1 MSTCPQC
8 GKELPAFTV
17 GDPTGLCPECLQRQQ
32 MATATQQQ
40 AQPFSN
46 KPTLADDA
54 RTFPITSAIVAI
66 NVVVYVLCVAFS
78 YATGQLSVVDFSP
91 QLLAQLGANFG
102 PYTLDG
108 QWWRLFTCMWMHGGL
123 IHIGANMYCFWS
135 FGRIA
140 ERIFGPKRYTAI
152 YLITGISSSVASV
165 AWHPFIV
172 SIGASGAIFGVA
184 GALFVPF
191 YRKRLKLPPPVMS
204 SMLRSIGMFIV
215 INLIIGASLPF
226 IDMSAHLGGLV
237 AGFILGN
244 VFVQMAAAG
253 EQAVGKVAIVALVLL
268 AGAFFAIR
276 HERWPQIEKRLQQ
289 LQQNN
294 GAPAPQ

>member
-1 MSTCPQC
+1 MAAP
-8 GKELPAFTV
+8 PALASS
-17 GDPTGLCPECLQRQQ
+17 PA
-32 MATATQQQ
+32 ATEV
-40 AQPFSN
+40 
-46 KPTLADDA
+46 A
-54 RTFPITSAIVAI
+54 RSFPVTTAIVAI
-66 NVVVYVLCVAFS
+66 NVVVYLGCVAASF
-78 YATGQLSVVDFSP
+78 LSGHVTFIDFSP
-91 QLLAQLGANFG
+91 ELLANLGANFG

-140 ERIFGPKRYTAI
+140 ERIFGRNRYLAI
-152 YLITGISSSVASV
+152 YLITGISSSIVSV
-165 AWHPFIV
+165 AWHPYIV

-226 IDMSAHLGGLV
+226 IDNSAHLGGLV
-237 AGFILGN
+237 AGLILGN

-253 EQAVGKVAIVALVLL
+253 EQAAGKVAVIALVLL
-268 AGAFFAIR
+268 AAAFVAIR
-276 HERWPQIEKRLQQ
+276 HERWPQIERRLQQ
-289 LQQNN
+289 LQQSN